1 MTGYVRKFDK
11 NVTMSFR
18 VNNKQLLKNCNKIW
32 VKIESKP
39 VYDDNDKYINT
50 KIKMYANSITAN
62 FHNKNIPKEKAP
74 CKCLSIL
81 ILDSAIKANK
91 KYYP

>member
-32 VKIESKP
+32 VKTEKLLNIGFESKP
-39 VYDDNDKYINT
+39 VYGDNDKYIRT
-50 KIKMYANSITAN
+50 K
-62 FHNKNIPKEKAP
+62 NKNV
-74 CKCLSIL
+74 CKQYNSKF
-81 ILDSAIKANK
+81 S
-91 KYYP
+91 